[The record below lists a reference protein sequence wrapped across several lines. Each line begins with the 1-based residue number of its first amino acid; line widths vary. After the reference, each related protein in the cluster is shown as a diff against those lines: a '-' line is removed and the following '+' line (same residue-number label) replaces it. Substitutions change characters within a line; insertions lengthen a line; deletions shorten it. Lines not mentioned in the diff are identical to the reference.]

1 MLQKILKGDLEMIF
15 SDIQQK
21 QAVQILHEEL
31 LPAMGCTEPIAIAYA
46 AAVARETLG
55 KAPARV
61 EISVSGNIIKN
72 AKSVVVPNTNGLK
85 GIPAAAAAGIAAGQA
100 ERKLEVISSIT
111 ERQQADI
118 ASFLKSCPI
127 EVRAS
132 RGGAIFD
139 IEIKVYAEGHS
150 AEVEIRDFH
159 TNIVR
164 IEKDGQALPAEN
176 KTEMRGES
184 GLTDRSF
191 LSVESI
197 LDYARSCDLAEV
209 RALLARQMQYN
220 RAIAEEGMEH
230 RWGAGIGRTIWDSAP
245 ENLRCRLRAAAAAG
259 SDARM
264 SGCEMPVVIVS
275 GSGNQGLTASVPVM
289 AYAKEIG
296 ADAEQEMRAVLL
308 SDLLTIHLKSGIGRL
323 SAYCGAVSA
332 GCSAG
337 AAIAF
342 LDGADYPQIAHT
354 LENALAI
361 ASGIVCDG
369 AKPSCAAKIAAAVD
383 AGITGWEMCK
393 SGRNFHAGDGL
404 VGEDVE
410 KTITNIG
417 RLARLGMR
425 ETDEEILRIMTDV
438 PAGERAPA
446 SI

>member
-1 MLQKILKGDLEMIF
+1 MIF
-15 SDIQQK
+15 SDIQQE
-21 QAVQILHEEL
+21 QVVQILREEL

-55 KAPARV
+55 KAPTRV

-100 ERKLEVISSIT
+100 ERKLEVISGIT

-132 RGGAIFD
+132 RSGAIFD

-176 KTEMRGES
+176 KTETRGES

-197 LDYARSCDLAEV
+197 LDYVRSCDLAEV
-209 RALLARQMQYN
+209 RALLERQMQHN
-220 RAIAEEGMEH
+220 RAISEEGMEH
-230 RWGAGIGRTIWDSAP
+230 SWGAGIGRMIRDSAP
-245 ENLRCRLRAAAAAG
+245 KDLRCRLRAAAAAG

-289 AYAKEIG
+289 TYAKEIG

-337 AAIAF
+337 AAIAY

-369 AKPSCAAKIAAAVD
+369 AKPSCAAKIATAVD

-393 SGRNFHAGDGL
+393 NGRNFNDGDGL

-410 KTITNIG
+410 KTIENIG

-425 ETDEEILRIMTDV
+425 ETDEEILRIMTD
-438 PAGERAPA
+438 APA
-446 SI
+446 VERTPAST

>member
-1 MLQKILKGDLEMIF
+1 MIF
-15 SDIQQK
+15 SDIQQEK
-21 QAVQILHEEL
+21 VVQILHEEL

-55 KAPARV
+55 KAPTRV

-100 ERKLEVISSIT
+100 VRKLEVISSIT

-132 RGGAIFD
+132 RSGAIFD

-164 IEKDGQALPAEN
+164 IEKDGQALPVEN
-176 KTEMRGES
+176 KTEMRGGS

-197 LDYARSCDLAEV
+197 LDYVRSCDLAEV
-209 RALLARQMQYN
+209 RALLERQMQYN
-220 RAIAEEGMEH
+220 RAISEEGMEH
-230 RWGAGIGRTIWDSAP
+230 SWGAGIGRTIRDSAP
-245 ENLRCRLRAAAAAG
+245 KDLRCRLRAAAAAG

-289 AYAKEIG
+289 TYAKEIG
-296 ADAEQEMRAVLL
+296 SDAEQEMRAVLL

-337 AAIAF
+337 AAIAY

-369 AKPSCAAKIAAAVD
+369 AKPSCAAKIATAVD

-393 SGRNFHAGDGL
+393 NGRNFNDGDGL
-404 VGEDVE
+404 VSEDVE
-410 KTITNIG
+410 KTIENIG

-425 ETDEEILRIMTDV
+425 ETDEEILRIMTD
-438 PAGERAPA
+438 APA
-446 SI
+446 VERTPAST